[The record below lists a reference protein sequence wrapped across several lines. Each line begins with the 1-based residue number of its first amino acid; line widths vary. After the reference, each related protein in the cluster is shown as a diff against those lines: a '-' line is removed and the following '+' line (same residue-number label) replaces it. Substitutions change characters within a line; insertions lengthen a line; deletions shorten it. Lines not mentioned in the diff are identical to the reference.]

1 MVLDKFKLKGNVAL
15 VTGASRG
22 LGRGMALAL
31 AEAGADVALVARTK
45 SSLEET
51 AAMIEKVGSKSL
63 VLQSDLSQSNEAE
76 RVVSDTVRLLGQID
90 ILLNAAGT
98 QVRKPIFEMTEQ
110 DYDYLMTVNLKALY
124 FLSQSAA
131 KEMVKRRKGK
141 IINITSL
148 CSFIGLS
155 NISIYGASKGGVAS
169 VTRHFAVELA
179 KHNIQVN
186 GIGPGYFMTE
196 LTAGL
201 FNDPERSKWVLGKI
215 PIGRTGEAEDLKGT
229 VVFLASAASD
239 YITGQI
245 LNVDGG
251 WLAA

>member
-1 MVLDKFKLKGNVAL
+1 MILDKFKLNGNVAL

-22 LGRGMALAL
+22 LGQGMAMAL
-31 AEAGADVALVARTK
+31 AEAGADVALVARNE
-45 SSLEET
+45 SALEET
-51 AAMIEKVGSKSL
+51 AAMITKAGSRAL
-63 VLQSDLSQSNEAE
+63 VLKADLSSSAEAK
-76 RVVSDTVRLLGQID
+76 RVVKDTLDHFGQLD

-98 QVRKPIFEMTEQ
+98 QIRKPIPDVTDQ
-110 DYDYLMTVNLKALY
+110 DFDYLMNVNLKAIY

-131 KEMVKRRKGK
+131 EAMAKKHKGK

-148 CSFIGLS
+148 ASFIGLS

-169 VTRHFAVELA
+169 LTRQFAVEFA
-179 KHNIQVN
+179 KNNIQVN
-186 GIGPGYFMTE
+186 GIGPGYFITE
-196 LTAGL
+196 LTASL
-201 FNDPERSKWVLGKI
+201 FKDPDRSKWVLGRI
-215 PIGRTGEAEDLKGT
+215 PMGRTGTAEDLKGA
-229 VVFLASAASD
+229 VVFLASPAAD